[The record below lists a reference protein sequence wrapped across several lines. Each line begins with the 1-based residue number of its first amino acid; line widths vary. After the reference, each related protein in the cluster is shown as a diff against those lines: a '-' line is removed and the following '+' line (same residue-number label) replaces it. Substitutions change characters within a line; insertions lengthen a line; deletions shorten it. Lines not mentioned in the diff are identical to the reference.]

1 MGDSAQLDP
10 IFLKASNANARTLDT
25 VRRVTAAILE
35 SNERE
40 KRI

>member
-1 MGDSAQLDP
+1 VDP
-10 IFLKASNANARTLDT
+10 IFLKASHSNARTLDT

-40 KRI
+40 KRIS

>member
-10 IFLKASNANARTLDT
+10 IFLKGSNANARTLDT